1 MGIIIRYGVI
11 TGSSNNIEAFNERKD
26 KILEM
31 SAAKAY
37 SVLDEVDMSFV
48 SYQQAVDY
56 IARVNSDDTISEI
69 FRFSLRG
76 Q

>member
-11 TGSSNNIEAFNERKD
+11 TGSSNDTEAFNERKN

-31 SAAKAY
+31 SASKTY

-48 SYQQAVDY
+48 SHQQAVDY

-69 FRFSLRG
+69 FRFTLRG
-76 Q
+76 

>member
-11 TGSSNNIEAFNERKD
+11 IGSSNDTEAFNERKN

-31 SAAKAY
+31 SASKTY

-69 FRFSLRG
+69 FRFTLRG
-76 Q
+76 

>member
-11 TGSSNNIEAFNERKD
+11 IGSSNNIEAFNERKN

-31 SAAKAY
+31 SASKTY

-48 SYQQAVDY
+48 SHQQAVDY
-56 IARVNSDDTISEI
+56 VARVNSDDTISEI

-76 Q
+76 

>member
-11 TGSSNNIEAFNERKD
+11 IGSSNNIEAFNERKN

-31 SAAKAY
+31 SASKTY

-76 Q
+76 